1 MRSRFNHK
9 YFNDLGSHLL
19 SFSFSFVL
27 VFAATTLLSISLS
40 LQTKGESVTEFER
53 LLYAM
58 DGRTGDCL
66 HLGSGKTVE
75 REPEMIVGVVQKHV
89 ISQIQKAK
97 KW

>member
-1 MRSRFNHK
+1 
-9 YFNDLGSHLL
+9 
-19 SFSFSFVL
+19 
-27 VFAATTLLSISLS
+27 
-40 LQTKGESVTEFER
+40 
-53 LLYAM
+53 M

-97 KW
+97 MW